1 MSILTSIIQLGFTSI
16 LFYEFYIFLKNI
28 IDKMV
33 KMISLKNNIYTWYLM
48 TIIYFFQFIILIIY
62 LILFIRLLLSKSF
75 LKITEIILNYNM

>member
-1 MSILTSIIQLGFTSI
+1 
-16 LFYEFYIFLKNI
+16 
-28 IDKMV
+28 MV

-48 TIIYFFQFIILIIY
+48 TIIFFFQFIILIIY